1 MNVDGC
7 SIGLLGEPWGRLMSS
22 SGCFPADGDN
32 DDDKKTAKLVVRL
45 WCLNKIHCGVNKM
58 KLDVYKQV
66 ISISKAFEV
75 AKDFFEIATRS
86 LIVSS
91 RSVA

>member
-1 MNVDGC
+1 
-7 SIGLLGEPWGRLMSS
+7 
-22 SGCFPADGDN
+22 
-32 DDDKKTAKLVVRL
+32 
-45 WCLNKIHCGVNKM
+45 M